1 MNWKIF
7 REFPQNSPKF
17 PKKRLSLSK
26 TSAMIEK
33 APTSDI
39 TLQTQAIE
47 FLVDNKNT
55 DLLSR
60 INKDYLYWDKV
71 KYMAPKGVDPSVV
84 WSAVKIQRHLN
95 VIEVRFGHYVFHFT
109 VTSQMQALLHEFDM
123 SFGGSLGTNSV
134 VPQKNHSVYL
144 VSSIMEEAIASSQM
158 EGASTTRRVAKDM
171 LRKKSKPQNK
181 DQQMILNN
189 YSTIQYIVGHRN
201 DDFSAARLCD
211 IHRSISTKT
220 LDNPEDEGRFR
231 TDDNILVVNGI
242 TGDIAHTP
250 PSYTEIASLVNSLC
264 EFANKDSED
273 PFVHPVIKAII
284 IHFMLSFI
292 HPFVD
297 GNGRTARSLFYWYM
311 LKKGY
316 WLTEYLSIS
325 RVIYKSK
332 AKYEKAFLYVE
343 NDSLDLSYFI
353 HFNLSVMRKA
363 FDELKK
369 YLQQKIDEQEDFYTF
384 MAFSNV
390 NERQAKVI
398 RVLNEKPNTMF
409 TVNELT
415 TRFDI
420 TAKTA
425 RADLKHLVELGLL
438 QPVSINLRTTG
449 YIKSENFE
457 TRLKELL
464 NF

>member
-1 MNWKIF
+1 
-7 REFPQNSPKF
+7 
-17 PKKRLSLSK
+17 
-26 TSAMIEK
+26 MIEK
-33 APTSDI
+33 APIPDI
-39 TLQTQAIE
+39 ALQTQAIE
-47 FLVDNKNT
+47 FLVDNKNAE
-55 DLLSR
+55 LLSK

-71 KYMAPKGVDPSVV
+71 KYMAPKGIAPAVV

-95 VIEVRFGHYVFHFT
+95 VIEVRFGHYSFHFT
-109 VTSQMQALLHEFDM
+109 VTSPMQALLHEFDM

-134 VPQKNHSVYL
+134 VPKKNHSVYL

-171 LRKKSKPQNK
+171 LRKQSKPQNR

-189 YSTIQYIVGHRN
+189 YSTIRYIVDHRN
-201 DDFSAARLCD
+201 DDFSVTRLCE
-211 IHRSISTKT
+211 IHRSITSKT

-242 TGDIAHTP
+242 TGDVAHTP
-250 PSYTEIASLVNSLC
+250 PPYTEIASLVNSLC

-332 AKYEKAFLYVE
+332 TKYEKAFLYVE
-343 NDSLDLSYFI
+343 NDGFDLSYFI

-369 YLQQKIDEQEDFYTF
+369 YLQKKIDEQEDFYTF

-390 NERQAKVI
+390 NERQSRLIKI
-398 RVLNEKPNTMF
+398 LNEKPNTMF

-438 QPVSINLRTTG
+438 QPVAINLRTTG
-449 YIKSENFE
+449 YIKTDSFD

>member
-1 MNWKIF
+1 M
-7 REFPQNSPKF
+7 
-17 PKKRLSLSK
+17 
-26 TSAMIEK
+26 
-33 APTSDI
+33 
-39 TLQTQAIE
+39 
-47 FLVDNKNT
+47 V
-55 DLLSR
+55 
-60 INKDYLYWDKV
+60 
-71 KYMAPKGVDPSVV
+71 
-84 WSAVKIQRHLN
+84 
-95 VIEVRFGHYVFHFT
+95 
-109 VTSQMQALLHEFDM
+109 
-123 SFGGSLGTNSV
+123 NSV
-134 VPQKNHSVYL
+134 
-144 VSSIMEEAIASSQM
+144 
-158 EGASTTRRVAKDM
+158 
-171 LRKKSKPQNK
+171 
-181 DQQMILNN
+181 
-189 YSTIQYIVGHRN
+189 
-201 DDFSAARLCD
+201 
-211 IHRSISTKT
+211 
-220 LDNPEDEGRFR
+220 
-231 TDDNILVVNGI
+231 
-242 TGDIAHTP
+242 
-250 PSYTEIASLVNSLC
+250 C

-273 PFVHPVIKAII
+273 PFIHPVIKAII

-343 NDSLDLSYFI
+343 NDDFDLSYFI

-390 NERQAKVI
+390 NERQARVI
-398 RVLNEKPNTMF
+398 KIINEKPNTMF

-425 RADLKHLVELGLL
+425 RADLKRLVELGLL